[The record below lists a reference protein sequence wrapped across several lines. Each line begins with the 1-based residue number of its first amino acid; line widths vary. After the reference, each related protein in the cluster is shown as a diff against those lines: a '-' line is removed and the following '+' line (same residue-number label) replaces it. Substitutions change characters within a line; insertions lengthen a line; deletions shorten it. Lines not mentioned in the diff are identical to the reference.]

1 MRILRVESRMVPKIP
16 NRADFEN
23 AVYVSKTVHNV
34 AKNDFE
40 LAGTNRS
47 PPIRNGEF
55 WRKLAPE
62 TPRRMRREILRG
74 EFLVAAFF
82 AQPSN

>member
-34 AKNDFE
+34 AKRVFE
-40 LAGTNRS
+40 LKKTNRS
-47 PPIRNGEF
+47 QPIRNGEF
-55 WRKLAPE
+55 RRKLDPE
-62 TPRRMRREILRG
+62 TPRRTRRKALRG
-74 EFLVAAFF
+74 ESPAGSFF